1 MVFRAMAASPKL
13 RSVALAAVLASPALL
28 PLAPGFAAPLNAATL
43 PKAALPGSFGDLVE
57 RVSPAVVSVIAT
69 RARVVE
75 SPASGEPRGDAG
87 PRGEALG
94 SGFIIDPAGY
104 VVTNNHVIA
113 EATSVAIVL
122 EDGRELEAQVIGS
135 DDKVDLALL
144 KVEAEAPLPH
154 LTFGDSDAVRV
165 GDWTIAVGNPFGLGG
180 TVTAGIVS
188 ARGRDI
194 NSGPYDDYLQ
204 LDTAINSGNSGG
216 PTFDVDGNVIGINT
230 AIYSP
235 SGGNVGIGFAIP
247 ANLAAPLIE
256 QLKEQGYISRGW
268 LGVQIQN
275 VTPLIAESLDLG
287 AASGAL
293 VAQVTPASPAAVAG
307 LEVGDVI
314 TALEGEPIGTVRDL
328 TRRVALAK
336 PGEPQALTV
345 WRKGDESTLTVAL
358 GEAPKT

>member
-1 MVFRAMAASPKL
+1 MVFRAIAGSPRL
-13 RSVALAAVLASPALL
+13 RALALATVLASPALL
-28 PLAPGFAAPLNAATL
+28 PLAPSFTGPLDAATL

-69 RARVVE
+69 RPRVVE
-75 SPASGEPRGDAG
+75 SPAQGAPRGEPG

-94 SGFIIDPAGY
+94 SGFIVDPSGY
-104 VVTNNHVIA
+104 IVTNNHVIA

-216 PTFDVDGNVIGINT
+216 PTFDVEGNVIGINT

-247 ANLAAPLIE
+247 SNLAAPLID
-256 QLKEQGYISRGW
+256 QLKEQGFISRGW

-275 VTPLIAESLDLG
+275 VTPLIAESLALG
-287 AASGAL
+287 SATGAL
-293 VAQVTPASPAAVAG
+293 VAQVTPASPAASAG
-307 LEVGDVI
+307 LQVGDVI
-314 TALEGEPIGTVRDL
+314 LALEGEPIGTVRDL

-345 WRKGDESTLTVAL
+345 WRKGDESTLTVSL
-358 GEAPKT
+358 GQAPKT